1 MATING
7 GAGNDTLPGGFGQDE
22 INGFGGNDS
31 LSGLD
36 GNDTL
41 NGGLGNDTL
50 KGGIGGDILDGG
62 AGGDVMAGGKGEDVY
77 YVDSV
82 ADKISELAGQGEDAV
97 ASSLT
102 DYTLAA
108 NVENL
113 RVDGLNGTGN
123 ALANGLEGNALANM
137 LSGLAGNDFVR
148 GGDGNDTID
157 GGTGNDVLIAG
168 AGADRM
174 IGGAGND
181 EYAVDDAGDV
191 VVELAGGGIDTVAT
205 SLDGYVLGANV
216 ENLRLDAVAGISAT
230 GNGLANALFG
240 NSLGNVLAGEAGN
253 DTLDGGRGNDT
264 LRGGAGNDLYLVD
277 SIDDVVEEGSGGG
290 KDTIRATSDY
300 QLHEGQEIEN
310 LILDSTLPDGQV
322 GFFVGT
328 GNSASNLITIV
339 GTGRAEMYALGLD
352 GNDTLKGGIG
362 RDMMSGGTGNDIL
375 SGGDGGDFLVGDD
388 GADTMTGGKGDDMY
402 EVGSVA
408 DKIVEQA
415 GRGIDTIQSRL
426 ANYTLG
432 ANLENLLLIE
442 LALNGTGNALR
453 NTLRGNALA
462 NQLSGAAGDDQ
473 LYGSGGTDT
482 LNGGSGNDYLSGG
495 DDADVMSGGAGS
507 DFYIIDDAGDV
518 ILELPGGG
526 IDKAFTMIDGYALA
540 ANVEDLVLGSISG
553 TGNGLNNA
561 LLGNSMANVMAG
573 EAGNDML
580 DGGAGNDTLRGG
592 TGNDVYLVDS
602 INDVVEDGFG
612 GGKDT
617 IRATF
622 TYQLN
627 DGQEIESF
635 ILDSSLVIGGFGN
648 NQGNLITMAGT
659 GQAVMSGKDGNDTL
673 TGGGGNDVL
682 DGDAGKDLLTGG
694 GGLDVL
700 SGGNDADTLK
710 GGAGDDVLVGGL
722 GADALFGEAG
732 ADWFSYR
739 IDSALD
745 LATLGS
751 DTIAGFQKGVDKIDL
766 RDLIADFGID
776 PGAAFA
782 GNFVLLSKSGA
793 NTVIQFDQ
801 DGSGGGLAPVTLAT
815 VTSATVTAA
824 DFVLET

>member
-7 GAGNDTLPGGFGQDE
+7 GPGNDSLPGGFGQDE

-50 KGGIGGDILDGG
+50 KGGIGRDILDGG
-62 AGGDVMAGGKGEDVY
+62 AGGDIMAGGKGEDVY

-82 ADKISELAGQGEDAV
+82 ADKVSELAGQGDDAV
-97 ASSLT
+97 VSSLT

-108 NVENL
+108 NVEGL
-113 RVDGLNGTGN
+113 QVDGLNGTGN
-123 ALANGLEGNALANM
+123 ALDNEIDSNALGNK
-137 LSGLAGNDFVR
+137 LSGLAGNDLINGR
-148 GGDGNDTID
+148 DGNDSLD
-157 GGTGNDVLIAG
+157 GGTGNDILNG
-168 AGADRM
+168 GPGDDRLA
-174 IGGAGND
+174 GGAGND
-181 EYAVDDAGDV
+181 RYTVEDAGDV
-191 VVELAGGGIDTVAT
+191 IVELAGGGTDTVLT
-205 SLDGYVLGANV
+205 DRNGYVLGANV
-216 ENLRLDAVAGISAT
+216 ENLSLQGAAISGT

-240 NSLGNVLAGEAGN
+240 NALGNVLAGEAGN

-290 KDTIRATSDY
+290 KDTIRVTTSDY

-310 LILDSTLPDGQV
+310 LILDSTLPDGQLD
-322 GFFVGT
+322 FFIGT
-328 GNSASNLITIV
+328 GNSTGNLITIV
-339 GTGRAEMYALGLD
+339 GTGRAEMYAFGLD

-362 RDMMSGGTGNDIL
+362 RDMMSGGRGNDIL

-388 GADTMTGGKGDDMY
+388 GADTMTGGKGDDTY
-402 EVGSVA
+402 EAGSVA
-408 DKIVEQA
+408 DKIVEQT
-415 GRGIDTIQSRL
+415 GQGIDTVQSRL

-442 LALNGTGNALR
+442 LAVNGTGNALR
-453 NTLRGNALA
+453 NTLRGNSLA

-518 ILELPGGG
+518 ILELPSGG

-561 LLGNSMANVMAG
+561 LLGNGMANVMAG
-573 EAGNDML
+573 EAGNDTL
-580 DGGAGNDTLRGG
+580 DGSLGNDTLRGG
-592 TGNDVYLVDS
+592 SGNDVYLVDN
-602 INDVVEDGFG
+602 INDVVEEGFA
-612 GGKDT
+612 GGKDI
-617 IRATF
+617 IRATS

-635 ILDSSLVIGGFGN
+635 ILDSSIVIGGFGN

-659 GQAVMSGKDGNDTL
+659 GLAVMSGKDGNDTL
-673 TGGGGNDVL
+673 TGGGGDDVL

-710 GGAGDDVLVGGL
+710 GGTGDDVLVGGL

-745 LATLGS
+745 LATLGN

-793 NTVIQFDQ
+793 NTVIRFDQ